1 MASCCADDYDVYV
14 ARFLAWVTVAALL
27 ACAPLRAHHWINA
40 GYDPDKT
47 FTMTG
52 VVTRYEWK
60 NPHALFYMEVADP
73 GTGRVTRW
81 LMEMG
86 SPNSLLHSGWSKT
99 SLRVGERVT
108 VEGIPSR
115 DGHPMGYP
123 LTVTVADTGRRLLAA
138 PRPD

>member
-1 MASCCADDYDVYV
+1 M
-14 ARFLAWVTVAALL
+14 ARFLACVSVAALL
-27 ACAPLRAHHWINA
+27 AFAPLRAHHWLNA

-47 FTMTG
+47 FTLTG
-52 VVTRYEWK
+52 VVARYEWK
-60 NPHALFYMEVADP
+60 NPHALFYMDVSEA
-73 GTGRVTRW
+73 GGGRTTRW

-86 SPNSLLHSGWSKT
+86 SPNSLLHAGWSKS
-99 SLRVGERVT
+99 SLRAGDRVT

-123 LTVTVADTGRRLLAA
+123 LVVTVAETGRRLVAS